1 MSESTHRAHRA
12 HRTRGPGTLRPPG
25 GRVLRRDVMAGI
37 TVAAYLVPQVLAYA
51 GLARMPPEAGLW
63 AAFVALAVY
72 FVVGS
77 SPQLSVGPESTTA
90 LMTGAALASITA
102 PGESAQDTAALL
114 ALAVGAVCLLAWVGG
129 LGFLSDLLSKA
140 VLVGYMAGIAG
151 LMILSQAARATAADI
166 PAGDPLA
173 EAWWLA
179 QHLSAVHGPTLAVCL
194 GTLAVLL
201 LGARLWPTGP
211 VPLAGMLAATVAVSL
226 AGLSDDGVA
235 VVGTLPFALPTVGL
249 PSVSSLGS
257 WALLT
262 TALAIAVVGFTD
274 NVLTARAFGVRHGDR
289 VDARRELL
297 ALGAANVAA
306 GAVHGFPVSSSGSR
320 TAIVDAVGGR
330 TRWAGL
336 ATLGAALVLV
346 VALRPVLA
354 RFPDAALAAVVVYA
368 GLRLIDVTEFARIA
382 RYRRTELLIALATT
396 FGVVVLGVLQGV
408 LVAVSLSL
416 IDVIRRVA
424 RPHDAVEG
432 LVPDLA
438 GMHDVDD
445 YDDAEAVPGL
455 LVYRYDAPL
464 FFANAE
470 NFLSRVRDS
479 VDAYDPEWV
488 LLNFEAMGEVDL
500 TGADALE
507 TLRAELEERGIVLA
521 IARLKHDQREVLQ
534 PSGLLDRIG
543 AEHLFPTLPT
553 ALDAFRAATGSTPPP

>member
-1 MSESTHRAHRA
+1 
-12 HRTRGPGTLRPPG
+12 
-25 GRVLRRDVMAGI
+25 
-37 TVAAYLVPQVLAYA
+37 
-51 GLARMPPEAGLW
+51 
-63 AAFVALAVY
+63 
-72 FVVGS
+72 
-77 SPQLSVGPESTTA
+77 
-90 LMTGAALASITA
+90 
-102 PGESAQDTAALL
+102 
-114 ALAVGAVCLLAWVGG
+114 VCLLAWAGG
-129 LGFLSDLLSKA
+129 LGFLADLLSKP

-151 LMILSQAARATAADI
+151 LMVLSQAGRGTAADI
-166 PAGDPLA
+166 PSGEPLA

-179 QHLSAVHGPTLAVCL
+179 QHPSAVHAPTLAVCL

-211 VPLAGMLAATVAVSL
+211 VPLLGMLVATVAV
-226 AGLSDDGVA
+226 AIARLSEDGVG
-235 VVGTLPFALPTVGL
+235 VVGDLPFALPTIGL

-274 NVLTARAFGVRHGDR
+274 NVLTARAFASRHDDR

-306 GAVHGFPVSSSGSR
+306 GVVHGFPVSSSGSR

-330 TRWAGL
+330 SRWAGL
-336 ATLGAALVLV
+336 STLVAALVLV

-368 GLRLIDVTEFARIA
+368 GLRLIDVREFVRIA
-382 RYRRTELLIALATT
+382 RYRRTELAIALATT
-396 FGVVVLGVLQGV
+396 IGVLVLGVLEGV

-416 IDVIRRVA
+416 VDVFRRVA

-438 GMHDVDD
+438 GMHDLDD
-445 YDDAEAVPGL
+445 YETAVAVPGL

-470 NFLSRVRDS
+470 NFLARVRES
-479 VDAYDPEWV
+479 VVAYDPEWV
-488 LLNFEAMGEVDL
+488 LLNAEAMGEVDL

-507 TLRAELEERGIVLA
+507 TLRAELADKGIVLA
-521 IARLKHDQREVLQ
+521 LARLKQDPRDVLQ
-534 PSGLLDRIG
+534 PSGVLDRIG
-543 AEHLFPTLPT
+543 AEHIFPTLPT
-553 ALDAFRAATGSTPPP
+553 ALEAFRAATGRE

>member
-1 MSESTHRAHRA
+1 MTASWRH
-12 HRTRGPGTLRPPG
+12 TLRPPA
-25 GRVLRRDVMAGI
+25 GRVLRGDVAAGV

-51 GLARMPPEAGLW
+51 GLARVPPVAGLW

-72 FVVGS
+72 FLLGS

-90 LMTGAALASITA
+90 LMTGAALAAITV
-102 PGESAQDTAALL
+102 PGESPQDTAALL

-129 LGFLSDLLSKA
+129 LGFLSDLLSKP

-151 LMILSQAARATAADI
+151 LMVLSQAARATAAQI
-166 PAGDPLA
+166 PDGDPLA
-173 EAWWLA
+173 EAWWLL
-179 QHLSAVHGPTLAVCL
+179 QHPWAVHGPTLAVCL

-201 LGARLWPTGP
+201 LGARVWPTGP
-211 VPLAGMLAATVAVSL
+211 VPLAGMLVATVVVAV
-226 AGLSDDGVA
+226 ARLSDDGVA
-235 VVGTLPFALPTVGL
+235 VVGTLPFALPEVGL

-274 NVLTARAFGVRHGDR
+274 NVLTARAFAARHGDR

-306 GAVHGFPVSSSGSR
+306 GVVHGFPVSSSGSR

-330 TRWAGL
+330 SRWAGL
-336 ATLGAALVLV
+336 STLGAALVLV

-368 GLRLIDVTEFARIA
+368 GLRLVDVDEFVRIA
-382 RYRRTELLIALATT
+382 RYRRTELAIALATT
-396 FGVVVLGVLQGV
+396 LGVLVLGVLEGV

-416 IDVIRRVA
+416 VDVFRRVA

-432 LVPDLA
+432 LVPDVA

-445 YDDAEAVPGL
+445 YDDATPVPGL

-470 NFLSRVRDS
+470 NFLARVRES
-479 VDAYDPEWV
+479 VAAYDPEWV
-488 LLNFEAMGEVDL
+488 LLNAEAMGEVDL

-507 TLRAELEERGIVLA
+507 TLRAELAERGVVLA
-521 IARLKHDQREVLQ
+521 LARLKQDPRDALA
-534 PSGLLDRIG
+534 PSGVLDRIG
-543 AEHLFPTLPT
+543 ADHVFPTLPT
-553 ALDAFRAATGSTPPP
+553 ALEAFRAATGRE

>member
-1 MSESTHRAHRA
+1 MTW
-12 HRTRGPGTLRPPG
+12 PGTLRPPG
-25 GRVLRRDVMAGI
+25 SRALRGDVVAGI

-51 GLARMPPEAGLW
+51 GLARVPPEAGLW

-72 FVVGS
+72 FLLGS

-90 LMTGAALASITA
+90 LMTGAALATITA
-102 PGESAQDTAALL
+102 PGASPQDTAALL
-114 ALAVGAVCLLAWVGG
+114 ALAVGAVCLLAWAGG
-129 LGFLSDLLSKA
+129 LAFLADLLSKP

-151 LMILSQAARATAADI
+151 LMILSQAGRATAADV
-166 PAGDPLA
+166 PDGEPLA
-173 EAWWLA
+173 EAWWVL
-179 QHLSAVHGPTLAVCL
+179 QHPSTIHVPTLAVCL

-201 LGARLWPTGP
+201 VGVRLWPTGP
-211 VPLAGMLAATVAVSL
+211 VPLLGMLAATLAVA
-226 AGLSDDGVA
+226 LSHLSQDGVA

-262 TALAIAVVGFTD
+262 TALAVAVVGFTD
-274 NVLTARAFGVRHGDR
+274 NVLTARAFGARHGDR

-297 ALGAANVAA
+297 ALGAANVAS
-306 GAVHGFPVSSSGSR
+306 GVVHGFPVSSSGSR

-330 TRWAGL
+330 SRWAGL
-336 ATLGAALVLV
+336 STLAAALVLV

-368 GLRLIDVTEFARIA
+368 GLRLIDVAEFARIA
-382 RYRRTELLIALATT
+382 RYRRTELLIALVTT
-396 FGVVVLGVLQGV
+396 FGVLVLGVLEGV

-416 IDVIRRVA
+416 VDVLRRVA

-438 GMHDVDD
+438 GMHDLDD
-445 YDDAEAVPGL
+445 YADAVPVPGL

-470 NFLSRVRDS
+470 NFLSRVRES
-479 VDAYDPEWV
+479 VAAYDPEWV

-507 TLRAELEERGIVLA
+507 TLRAELEEQGIVLA
-521 IARLKHDQREVLQ
+521 IARLKQDPRDVLQ
-534 PSGLLDRIG
+534 PSGVLERIG
-543 AEHLFPTLPT
+543 AEHIFPTLPT
-553 ALDAFRAATGSTPPP
+553 ALEAFHAATGRE

>member
-1 MSESTHRAHRA
+1 MTWS
-12 HRTRGPGTLRPPG
+12 GTLRPPA
-25 GRVLRRDVMAGI
+25 RRALRGDVVAGI

-72 FVVGS
+72 FLLGS

-90 LMTGAALASITA
+90 LMTGAALATVTV
-102 PGESAQDTAALL
+102 PGESPRDTAALL
-114 ALAVGAVCLLAWVGG
+114 ALAVGAVCLLAWAGG
-129 LGFLSDLLSKA
+129 LGFLSDLLSKP
-140 VLVGYMAGIAG
+140 VLVGYMGGIAG
-151 LMILSQAARATAADI
+151 LMILSQAGRGTAAVI
-166 PAGDPLA
+166 PDGDPLA
-173 EAWWLA
+173 ETWWLV
-179 QHLSAVHGPTLAVCL
+179 QHPSAIHAPTLVVCL
-194 GTLAVLL
+194 GTLAALL
-201 LGARLWPTGP
+201 LGARLWPRGP
-211 VPLAGMLAATVAVSL
+211 VPLLGMIAATLAVAL
-226 AGLSDDGVA
+226 AGLSEDGVA

-249 PSVSSLGS
+249 PSLSSLGS

-274 NVLTARAFGVRHGDR
+274 NVLTARAFAARHGDR

-306 GAVHGFPVSSSGSR
+306 GVVHGFPVSSSGSR
-320 TAIVDAVGGR
+320 TAIADAVGGR
-330 TRWAGL
+330 SRWTGL
-336 ATLGAALVLV
+336 STLGAALVLV

-368 GLRLIDVTEFARIA
+368 GLRLIDVKEFARIA

-396 FGVVVLGVLQGV
+396 LGVLVLGVLPGV

-416 IDVIRRVA
+416 VDMIKRVA

-438 GMHDVDD
+438 GMHDLDD
-445 YDDAEAVPGL
+445 YPTAEAVPGL

-470 NFLSRVRDS
+470 NFLTRVRES
-479 VDAYDPEWV
+479 VATYDPEWV

-507 TLRAELEERGIVLA
+507 TLRAELEDRGIVLA
-521 IARLKHDQREVLQ
+521 LARLKQDPRDVLQ
-534 PSGLLDRIG
+534 PSGVLERIG
-543 AEHLFPTLPT
+543 AEHIFPTHPT
-553 ALDAFRAATGSTPPP
+553 ALEAFRAATGRE

>member
-1 MSESTHRAHRA
+1 MTWS
-12 HRTRGPGTLRPPG
+12 GTLRPPA
-25 GRVLRRDVMAGI
+25 RRALRGDVVAGI

-72 FVVGS
+72 FLLGS

-90 LMTGAALASITA
+90 LMTGAALATVTV
-102 PGESAQDTAALL
+102 PGESPRDTAALL
-114 ALAVGAVCLLAWVGG
+114 ALAVGAVCLLAWAGG
-129 LGFLSDLLSKA
+129 LGFLSDLLSKP
-140 VLVGYMAGIAG
+140 VLAGYMGGIAG
-151 LMILSQAARATAADI
+151 LMILSQAGRGTAAVI
-166 PAGDPLA
+166 PDGDPLA
-173 EAWWLA
+173 ETWWLV
-179 QHLSAVHGPTLAVCL
+179 QHPSAIHAPTLVVCL
-194 GTLAVLL
+194 GTLAALL
-201 LGARLWPTGP
+201 LGARLWPRGP
-211 VPLAGMLAATVAVSL
+211 VPLLGMIAATLAVAL
-226 AGLSDDGVA
+226 AGLSEDGVA

-249 PSVSSLGS
+249 PSLSSLGS

-274 NVLTARAFGVRHGDR
+274 NVLTARAFAARHGDR

-306 GAVHGFPVSSSGSR
+306 GVVHGFPVSSSGSR
-320 TAIVDAVGGR
+320 TAIADAVGGR
-330 TRWAGL
+330 SRWTGL
-336 ATLGAALVLV
+336 STLGAALILV

-368 GLRLIDVTEFARIA
+368 GLRLIDVKEFTRIA

-396 FGVVVLGVLQGV
+396 LGVLVLGVLPGV

-416 IDVIRRVA
+416 VDMIKRVA

-438 GMHDVDD
+438 GMHDLDD
-445 YDDAEAVPGL
+445 YPTAEAVPGL

-470 NFLSRVRDS
+470 NFLTRVRES
-479 VDAYDPEWV
+479 VATYDPEWV

-507 TLRAELEERGIVLA
+507 TLRAELEDRGIVLA
-521 IARLKHDQREVLQ
+521 LARLKQDPRDVLQ
-534 PSGLLDRIG
+534 PSGVLERIG
-543 AEHLFPTLPT
+543 AEHIFPTLPT
-553 ALDAFRAATGSTPPP
+553 ALEAFRAATGRE

>member
-1 MSESTHRAHRA
+1 MTVRPSS
-12 HRTRGPGTLRPPG
+12 PGTLRPPE
-25 GRVLRRDVMAGI
+25 GRVLRRDVVAGI

-51 GLARMPPEAGLW
+51 GLARVPPEAGLW

-72 FVVGS
+72 FLLGS

-90 LMTGAALASITA
+90 LMTGAALATITV
-102 PGESAQDTAALL
+102 PGESARDTAALL
-114 ALAVGAVCLLAWVGG
+114 ALAVGAVCVLAWAGG
-129 LGFLSDLLSKA
+129 LGFLADLLSKP

-151 LMILSQAARATAADI
+151 LMIFSQTGRGTAADI
-166 PAGDPLA
+166 PEGGPLA
-173 EAWWLA
+173 ETWWLV
-179 QHLSAVHGPTLAVCL
+179 QHPSEIHGPTLAVCL
-194 GTLAVLL
+194 GTLALLL

-211 VPLAGMLAATVAVSL
+211 VPLAGMLAAAVTVSL
-226 AGLSDDGVA
+226 TGLSEDGVG
-235 VVGTLPFALPTVGL
+235 VVGTLSFALPEIGL
-249 PSVSSLGS
+249 PAVSSLGS

-274 NVLTARAFGVRHGDR
+274 NVIDARAFGARHGDQI
-289 VDARRELL
+289 DARRELL
-297 ALGAANVAA
+297 ALGACNVAA
-306 GAVHGFPVSSSGSR
+306 GLVHGFPVSSSGSR

-330 TRWAGL
+330 SRWAGL
-336 ATLGAALVLV
+336 SALGAALVLV

-354 RFPDAALAAVVVYA
+354 SFPDAALAAVVVYA
-368 GLRLIDVTEFARIA
+368 GLRLIDVGEFVRIA

-396 FGVVVLGVLQGV
+396 FGVLVLGVLQGV

-416 IDVIRRVA
+416 IDVFRRVA

-470 NFLSRVRDS
+470 NFLTRVRES
-479 VDAYDPEWV
+479 VTAYDPEWV
-488 LLNFEAMGEVDL
+488 VLNFEAMGEVDL

-507 TLRAELEERGIVLA
+507 TLRAELEDEGIVLGL
-521 IARLKHDQREVLQ
+521 ARLKQDQRDVLQ
-534 PSGLLDRIG
+534 PSGVLDRIG
-543 AEHLFPTLPT
+543 AEHVFPTLPT
-553 ALDAFRAATGSTPPP
+553 ALDAFRAATGRD

>member
-1 MSESTHRAHRA
+1 MTW
-12 HRTRGPGTLRPPG
+12 PGTLRPPE
-25 GRVLRRDVMAGI
+25 RRALRRDVVAGI

-51 GLARMPPEAGLW
+51 GLARVPPVAGLW

-90 LMTGAALASITA
+90 LMTGAALATLTV
-102 PGESAQDTAALL
+102 PGGSPQDTAALL
-114 ALAVGAVCLLAWVGG
+114 ALAVGAVCLLAWAGG
-129 LGFLSDLLSKA
+129 LAFLADLLSKP

-151 LMILSQAARATAADI
+151 LMILSQAGRGTAAEVPD
-166 PAGDPLA
+166 GDPLA
-173 EAWWLA
+173 QAWWLA
-179 QHLSAVHGPTLAVCL
+179 QHPAGIHWPTLAVCL

-201 LGARLWPTGP
+201 VGDRLWPTGP
-211 VPLAGMLAATVAVSL
+211 VPLLGMLAATLAVAV
-226 AGLSDDGVA
+226 AGLSRDGVA
-235 VVGTLPFALPTVGL
+235 VVGALPFALPDVGL
-249 PSVSSLGS
+249 PAVSSLGS

-274 NVLTARAFGVRHGDR
+274 NVVDARAFAARRGDR
-289 VDARRELL
+289 IDARRELL
-297 ALGAANVAA
+297 ALGASNVAA
-306 GAVHGFPVSSSGSR
+306 GLVHGFPVSSSGSR

-330 TRWAGL
+330 SRWAGL
-336 ATLGAALVLV
+336 STLVAALVLV

-354 RFPDAALAAVVVYA
+354 RFPDGALAAVVVYA
-368 GLRLIDVTEFARIA
+368 GLRLIDVKEFIRIA
-382 RYRRTELLIALATT
+382 RYRRTELVIALATT
-396 FGVVVLGVLQGV
+396 IGVLVLGVLQGV

-416 IDVIRRVA
+416 VDVFRRVA

-438 GMHDVDD
+438 GMHDLDD
-445 YDDAEAVPGL
+445 YDTAVAVPGL

-470 NFLSRVRDS
+470 NFLSRVRES
-479 VDAYDPEWV
+479 VAAYDPEWV

-507 TLRAELEERGIVLA
+507 TLRAELEEQGIVLA
-521 IARLKHDQREVLQ
+521 LARLKQDPRDVLQ
-534 PSGLLDRIG
+534 PSGVLDRIG
-543 AEHLFPTLPT
+543 AEHIFPTLPT
-553 ALDAFRAATGSTPPP
+553 ALEAFRAATGRE

>member
-1 MSESTHRAHRA
+1 MTESTHRAR
-12 HRTRGPGTLRPPG
+12 RTRPGTLRPPG
-25 GRVLRRDVMAGI
+25 GRVLRREVLAGI

-90 LMTGAALASITA
+90 LMTGAALASITV
-102 PGESAQDTAALL
+102 PGASTQDTAALL
-114 ALAVGAVCLLAWVGG
+114 ALGVGAVCLLAWAGG
-129 LGFLSDLLSKA
+129 LGFLSDLLSKP

-151 LMILSQAARATAADI
+151 LMILSQAGRATGADV
-166 PAGDPLA
+166 PDGDPLA

-179 QHLSAVHGPTLAVCL
+179 QHPAAIHGPTLAVCL

-211 VPLAGMLAATVAVSL
+211 VPLAGMLAATLAVAL

-235 VVGTLPFALPTVGL
+235 VVGALPFALPTVGL

-274 NVLTARAFGVRHGDR
+274 NVLTGRAFAARHGDR

-306 GAVHGFPVSSSGSR
+306 GAVHGFPLSSSGSR
-320 TAIVDAVGGR
+320 TAIADAVGGR
-330 TRWAGL
+330 TRWTGL

-368 GLRLIDVTEFARIA
+368 GLRLIDVPEFTRIA
-382 RYRRTELLIALATT
+382 RYRRAELLIALATT
-396 FGVVVLGVLQGV
+396 VGVVVLGVLEGV

-416 IDVIRRVA
+416 VDVLRRVA

-464 FFANAE
+464 FFANAD
-470 NFLSRVRDS
+470 NFLSRVRES
-479 VDAYDPEWV
+479 VVAYDPEWV

-507 TLRAELEERGIVLA
+507 TLRAELAEQGVVLA
-521 IARLKHDQREVLQ
+521 IARLKQDQRESLQ
-534 PSGLLDRIG
+534 PSGVLQRIG
-543 AEHLFPTLPT
+543 AAHIFPTLPT
-553 ALDAFRAATGSTPPP
+553 ALDAFRAASGPTSPP

>member
-1 MSESTHRAHRA
+1 MTW
-12 HRTRGPGTLRPPG
+12 PDTLRPPR
-25 GRVLRRDVMAGI
+25 GRALRGDVLAGI

-51 GLARMPPEAGLW
+51 GLARVPPAAGLW

-72 FVVGS
+72 FLLGS

-90 LMTGAALASITA
+90 LMTGAALATITV
-102 PGESAQDTAALL
+102 PGESPQETAALL
-114 ALAVGAVCLLAWVGG
+114 AMAVGAVCLLAWAGG
-129 LGFLSDLLSKA
+129 LGFLSDLLSKP

-151 LMILSQAARATAADI
+151 LMVFSQAGRATAADI
-166 PAGDPLA
+166 PDGEPLA
-173 EAWWLA
+173 EAWWLV
-179 QHLSAVHGPTLAVCL
+179 QHPSAIHGPTLAVCL
-194 GTLAVLL
+194 GTLAALL

-211 VPLAGMLAATVAVSL
+211 VPLLGMLAATLAVA
-226 AGLSDDGVA
+226 LSRLSEDGVE
-235 VVGTLPFALPTVGL
+235 VVGTLPFALPEVGL

-274 NVLTARAFGVRHGDR
+274 NVLTARAFGDRHGHR
-289 VDARRELL
+289 IDARRELL
-297 ALGAANVAA
+297 ALGAANVAS
-306 GAVHGFPVSSSGSR
+306 GVVHGFPVSSSGSR

-330 TRWAGL
+330 SRWAGL
-336 ATLGAALVLV
+336 STLAAALVLV

-354 RFPDAALAAVVVYA
+354 RFPEAALAAVVIYA
-368 GLRLIDVTEFARIA
+368 GLRLIDVREFARIA

-396 FGVVVLGVLQGV
+396 FGVLVLGVLEGV

-416 IDVIRRVA
+416 VDVIRRVA

-432 LVPDLA
+432 IVPDLA
-438 GMHDVDD
+438 GMHDLDD
-445 YDDAEAVPGL
+445 YDTAVAVPGL

-470 NFLSRVRDS
+470 NFLSRVRES
-479 VDAYDPEWV
+479 VAAYDPEWV

-507 TLRAELEERGIVLA
+507 TLRAELEEKGVVLA
-521 IARLKHDQREVLQ
+521 LARLKQDPRDVLQ
-534 PSGLLDRIG
+534 PSGVLERIG
-543 AEHLFPTLPT
+543 ADHIFPTLPT
-553 ALDAFRAATGSTPPP
+553 ALEAFRAATGRE

>member
-1 MSESTHRAHRA
+1 MSATTWRES
-12 HRTRGPGTLRPPG
+12 LRPPE
-25 GRVLRRDVMAGI
+25 GRALQRDVLAGI

-51 GLARMPPEAGLW
+51 GLARVPPAAGLW

-72 FVVGS
+72 FLLGS

-90 LMTGAALASITA
+90 LMTGAALAAITV
-102 PGESAQDTAALL
+102 PGESAQDTTALL
-114 ALAVGAVCLLAWVGG
+114 ALAVGAGCLIAWAGG
-129 LGFLSDLLSKA
+129 LGFLADLLSKA

-151 LMILSQAARATAADI
+151 LMILSQVGRATAADI
-166 PAGDPLA
+166 PDGDPLA
-173 EAWWLA
+173 EAWWLV
-179 QHLSAVHGPTLAVCL
+179 QHPWAIHGPTLAVCL

-211 VPLAGMLAATVAVSL
+211 VPLVGMLLATLVVSL
-226 AGLSDDGVA
+226 AGLPDDGVG
-235 VVGTLPFALPTVGL
+235 VVGTLPFALPTLGL
-249 PSVSSLGS
+249 PSVASLGS

-274 NVLTARAFGVRHGDR
+274 NVLTARAFAARHGDR

-297 ALGAANVAA
+297 ALGTANLAA
-306 GAVHGFPVSSSGSR
+306 GVVHGFPVSSSGSR

-330 TRWAGL
+330 SRWAGL
-336 ATLGAALVLV
+336 STLGAALVVV

-368 GLRLIDVTEFARIA
+368 GLRLIDVGEFARIA

-396 FGVVVLGVLQGV
+396 FGVLVLGVLEGV

-416 IDVIRRVA
+416 VDVLRRVA

-432 LVPDLA
+432 LVPDVA

-445 YDDAEAVPGL
+445 YDDAAPVPGL

-470 NFLSRVRDS
+470 NFLSRVRES
-479 VDAYDPEWV
+479 VAAYDPEWV

-507 TLRAELEERGIVLA
+507 TLRAELAAEGVVLA
-521 IARLKHDQREVLQ
+521 LARLKQDPRNVLQ
-534 PSGLLDRIG
+534 PSGVLERIG
-543 AEHLFPTLPT
+543 EEHIFPTLPT
-553 ALDAFRAATGSTPPP
+553 ALEGFRAATGRE

>member
-1 MSESTHRAHRA
+1 MTASWRH
-12 HRTRGPGTLRPPG
+12 TLRPPA
-25 GRVLRRDVMAGI
+25 GRVLRGDVAAGV

-51 GLARMPPEAGLW
+51 GLARVPPVAGLW

-72 FVVGS
+72 FLLGS

-90 LMTGAALASITA
+90 LMTGAALAAITV
-102 PGESAQDTAALL
+102 PGESPQDTAALL

-129 LGFLSDLLSKA
+129 LGFLSDLLSKP

-151 LMILSQAARATAADI
+151 LMVLSQAARATAAQI
-166 PAGDPLA
+166 PDGDPLA
-173 EAWWLA
+173 EAWWLL
-179 QHLSAVHGPTLAVCL
+179 QHPWAVHGPTLAVCL

-201 LGARLWPTGP
+201 LGARVWPTGP
-211 VPLAGMLAATVAVSL
+211 VPLAGMLVATVVVAV
-226 AGLSDDGVA
+226 ARLSDDGVA
-235 VVGTLPFALPTVGL
+235 VVGTLPFALPEVGL

-274 NVLTARAFGVRHGDR
+274 NVLTARAFAARHGDR

-306 GAVHGFPVSSSGSR
+306 GVVHGFPVSSSGSR

-330 TRWAGL
+330 SRWAGL
-336 ATLGAALVLV
+336 STLGAALVLV

-368 GLRLIDVTEFARIA
+368 GLRLVDVDEFVRIA
-382 RYRRTELLIALATT
+382 RYRRTELAIALATT
-396 FGVVVLGVLQGV
+396 LGVLVLGVLEGV

-416 IDVIRRVA
+416 VDVFRRVA

-432 LVPDLA
+432 LVPDVA

-445 YDDAEAVPGL
+445 YDDATPVPGL

-470 NFLSRVRDS
+470 NFLSRVRES
-479 VDAYDPEWV
+479 VAAYDPEWV
-488 LLNFEAMGEVDL
+488 LLNAEAMGEVDL

-507 TLRAELEERGIVLA
+507 TLRAELAERGVVLA
-521 IARLKHDQREVLQ
+521 LARLKQDPRDALA
-534 PSGLLDRIG
+534 PSGVLDRIG
-543 AEHLFPTLPT
+543 ADHVFPTLPT
-553 ALDAFRAATGSTPPP
+553 ALEAFRAATGRE

>member
-1 MSESTHRAHRA
+1 MTWSA
-12 HRTRGPGTLRPPG
+12 GLRPPE
-25 GRVLRRDVMAGI
+25 RRALRGDVVAGI

-72 FVVGS
+72 FLIGS

-90 LMTGAALASITA
+90 LMTGAALATLTV
-102 PGESAQDTAALL
+102 PGESPRDTAALL

-129 LGFLSDLLSKA
+129 LGFLSDLLSKP

-151 LMILSQAARATAADI
+151 LMILSQAGRGTAAEI
-166 PAGDPLA
+166 PEGDPL
-173 EAWWLA
+173 EETWWLV
-179 QHLSAVHGPTLAVCL
+179 QHPSAVQGPTLAVCL
-194 GTLAVLL
+194 GTLAALL
-201 LGARLWPTGP
+201 LGARLWPRGP
-211 VPLAGMLAATVAVSL
+211 VPLLGMLAATLAVAL
-226 AGLSDDGVA
+226 TGLSEDGVA

-249 PSVSSLGS
+249 PSVSSVGS

-274 NVLTARAFGVRHGDR
+274 NVLTARAFATRHGDR
-289 VDARRELL
+289 IDARRELL
-297 ALGAANVAA
+297 ALGVSNVAA
-306 GAVHGFPVSSSGSR
+306 GLVHGFPVSSSGSR

-330 TRWAGL
+330 SRWAGL
-336 ATLGAALVLV
+336 STLGAALVLV

-368 GLRLIDVTEFARIA
+368 GLRLVDVKEFARIA

-396 FGVVVLGVLQGV
+396 LGVLVLGVLQGV

-416 IDVIRRVA
+416 LDVLRRVA

-438 GMHDVDD
+438 GMHDLDD
-445 YDDAEAVPGL
+445 YDTAEPVPGL

-470 NFLSRVRDS
+470 NFLERVRES
-479 VDAYDPEWV
+479 VARYDPEWV
-488 LLNFEAMGEVDL
+488 LLNFEAMGELDL

-507 TLRAELEERGIVLA
+507 TLRAELAEDGIVLA
-521 IARLKHDQREVLQ
+521 LARLKQDPREVLQ
-534 PSGLLDRIG
+534 PSGVLERIG
-543 AEHLFPTLPT
+543 DEHIFPTLPT
-553 ALDAFRAATGSTPPP
+553 ALEAFRAATGRE